1 MGSRGKKHGDAA
13 FFQVNLD
20 ILMLLFQVTRSRSAV
35 STEEYVRRSIAL
47 ARCRRQY
54 VKAIRQGAHKSF
66 SRQSHDARSVASHRV
81 HSVGGPRS

>member
-1 MGSRGKKHGDAA
+1 MRP

-20 ILMLLFQVTRSRSAV
+20 ILMLLFQVTHSRSAV
-35 STEEYVRRSIAL
+35 STEDYVRRSIAL